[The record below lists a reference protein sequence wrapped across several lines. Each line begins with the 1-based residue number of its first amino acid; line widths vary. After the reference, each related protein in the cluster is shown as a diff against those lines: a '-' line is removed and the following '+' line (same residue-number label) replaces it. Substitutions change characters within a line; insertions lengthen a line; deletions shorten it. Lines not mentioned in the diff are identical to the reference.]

1 MPMIAPGTSIALR
14 PHLAHFSVPGESVP
28 DGEGGYTEGAPQAIG
43 EAYVRIQPATGAD
56 AERVSAGTVLS
67 HTSYIVTGPYLTG
80 ITTRATMAFV
90 DIDGRARTLNV
101 MGVTN
106 REERGTEMVLVCDE
120 VIA

>member
-1 MPMIAPGTSIALR
+1 MPIAPGTSIGLR
-14 PHLAHFSVPGESVP
+14 PHLATFSLPGESVP
-28 DGEGGYTEGAPQAIG
+28 DGEGGYTDGDPVAIG

-67 HTSYIVTGPYLTG
+67 HTSYIVTGPYLAG

-90 DIDGRARTLNV
+90 DVDGRPRTLNV

-106 REERGTEMVLVCDE
+106 RDERGAEMVLVCDE
-120 VIA
+120 VVP